1 MDYLDKYSF
10 LEAFGGSR
18 ASREAHGLVE
28 DGVKAGCEQGLD
40 NPSVQDR
47 AASLPFHLHLD
58 ACFIPIRCL
67 F

>member
-28 DGVKAGCEQGLD
+28 DGVKAGCEQGLG
-40 NPSVQDR
+40 
-47 AASLPFHLHLD
+47 
-58 ACFIPIRCL
+58 
-67 F
+67 